1 MNNNKKTIDIKKNED
16 KSIFY
21 YVFKTVLEIIE
32 DKPNFVMPLV
42 FYYILIMIF
51 LFQISG
57 YVFSNFE
64 VKTIYDPKAS
74 YIANVNE
81 IAPITFLL
89 YLKGND
95 NLTFGFFILM

>member
-51 LFQISG
+51 LF
-57 YVFSNFE
+57 
-64 VKTIYDPKAS
+64 
-74 YIANVNE
+74 
-81 IAPITFLL
+81 
-89 YLKGND
+89 
-95 NLTFGFFILM
+95 